1 MGQGQ
6 NMHKPI
12 RPITADREVTMQ
24 TLYEGTY
31 YLFYKESRILKKC
44 KIGIQYP
51 GINSAPFIILG
62 GKRAKEI
69 YSFTNQLL
77 DNSGLKYSTQKNKN
91 YTVIELPLA
100 TGLATTVFLLAV
112 YSSLHPLR
120 YAATLEKMI
129 LGKIPLTKYFVT
141 LTELSTELSNYL
153 NEKGSSTKQTLNR
166 EAAKT
171 VSKMLLQLIEGI
183 EKKE

>member
-1 MGQGQ
+1 
-6 NMHKPI
+6 MHKPI
-12 RPITADREVTMQ
+12 RPLTTDREINMQ

-31 YLFYKESRILKKC
+31 YLFYKESRNPKKC

-51 GINSAPFIILG
+51 GINSTPFIILG
-62 GKRAKEI
+62 GKRAQEI
-69 YSFTNQLL
+69 FNFVIQLL
-77 DNSGLKYSTQKNKN
+77 DNSGLKYSIQKTRNN
-91 YTVIELPLA
+91 TIIELPLA
-100 TGLATTVFLLAV
+100 TGLATTIFLLSV
-112 YSSLHPLR
+112 YSSLRPLR

-153 NEKGSSTKQTLNR
+153 SDQKLSKKQTLTR

-171 VSKMLLQLIEGI
+171 VSKMLLQLIKGI
-183 EKKE
+183 EKK